1 MNAAKPLSE
10 RIAEQVNRSDLSLPL
25 LNPVALELQRT
36 LQDEHATI
44 AGIEQ
49 IIGKDPALV
58 CEILRMA
65 NSCFVAGLSAI
76 STLREALTRRGAQ
89 RVAELA
95 LAAARRGHYQTSM
108 PLLSRYVKDL
118 WQQAYACSP
127 GSRWVA
133 ERCGFRLL
141 TENAFLA
148 GLLHDIGKLFILK
161 LLEDLSAKGEIET
174 LLPDGLVDEI
184 LESLHNQQGYVLM
197 KQWGLPRPPYC
208 GFCGRQHRA
217 GDRAPAR
224 SGLPQDGDRDDRGC
238 GNRSGSVSGSAASRT
253 QGNTTRRAGDT
264 ARGQRRRGS
273 PVTASRCAGRPGEF
287 GPICLPVGGRR
298 RGLFRLLRGSIR
310 WRLRR
315 LPRCIRGRR
324 FGRRRRG
331 FRRRCRPWQARSLRI
346 TGRVQRLLPGSRL
359 QTAQRRAV
367 SAHHHPPPR
376 RSNPP
381 CGRPRDL
388 RRCPPV

>member
-65 NSCFVAGLSAI
+65 NSSFFAGLSAI
-76 STLREALTRRGAQ
+76 STLRQALTRLGAQ

-108 PLLSRYVKDL
+108 QLLSRYVKDL

-133 ERCGFRLL
+133 GRGGFRLL

-148 GLLHDIGKLFILK
+148 GLLHDIGKLF
-161 LLEDLSAKGEIET
+161 
-174 LLPDGLVDEI
+174 
-184 LESLHNQQGYVLM
+184 
-197 KQWGLPRPPYC
+197 
-208 GFCGRQHRA
+208 
-217 GDRAPAR
+217 
-224 SGLPQDGDRDDRGC
+224 
-238 GNRSGSVSGSAASRT
+238 
-253 QGNTTRRAGDT
+253 
-264 ARGQRRRGS
+264 
-273 PVTASRCAGRPGEF
+273 
-287 GPICLPVGGRR
+287 
-298 RGLFRLLRGSIR
+298 
-310 WRLRR
+310 
-315 LPRCIRGRR
+315 
-324 FGRRRRG
+324 
-331 FRRRCRPWQARSLRI
+331 
-346 TGRVQRLLPGSRL
+346 
-359 QTAQRRAV
+359 
-367 SAHHHPPPR
+367 
-376 RSNPP
+376 
-381 CGRPRDL
+381 
-388 RRCPPV
+388 